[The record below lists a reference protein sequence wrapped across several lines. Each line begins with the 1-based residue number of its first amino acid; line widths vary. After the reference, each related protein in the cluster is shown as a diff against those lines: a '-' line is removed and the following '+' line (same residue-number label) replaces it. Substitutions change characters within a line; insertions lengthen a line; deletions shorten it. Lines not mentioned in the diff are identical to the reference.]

1 MLFKIEAGVRTLQV
15 EDVSDG
21 YWYDEVVSHEAEI
34 PITDLEAV
42 TKDEVLNGGELHQ
55 TLIVGM
61 NKARG
66 WIKNKRNSRTSEWG
80 QAISGLRLE
89 SEWETAPLLSGAA
102 TDEVFRY
109 WYDGASR
116 IYYLKLS
123 WELHEVTVKPN
134 QSDAMERLMG
144 VQGSVDELIES
155 IKRHRDT
162 HPYIA
167 DKALQNRQVW
177 GLLTITERVTLNT
190 LINFSAGW
198 TPDIEEDD
206 SEL

>member
-1 MLFKIEAGVRTLQV
+1 M
-15 EDVSDG
+15 
-21 YWYDEVVSHEAEI
+21 
-34 PITDLEAV
+34 
-42 TKDEVLNGGELHQ
+42 
-55 TLIVGM
+55 
-61 NKARG
+61 
-66 WIKNKRNSRTSEWG
+66 NSRVSEWG
-80 QAISGLRLE
+80 QAINKLTVKSD
-89 SEWETAPLLSGAA
+89 WETKPLFDGAA

-123 WELHEVTVKPN
+123 WELYEVTVKPN

-144 VQGSVDELIES
+144 VQGSVDELIAS

-177 GLLTITERVTLNT
+177 GLLTTTERVTLNT
-190 LINFSAGW
+190 LINFCWAWS
-198 TPDIEEDD
+198 PDRIEDID
-206 SEL
+206 EL